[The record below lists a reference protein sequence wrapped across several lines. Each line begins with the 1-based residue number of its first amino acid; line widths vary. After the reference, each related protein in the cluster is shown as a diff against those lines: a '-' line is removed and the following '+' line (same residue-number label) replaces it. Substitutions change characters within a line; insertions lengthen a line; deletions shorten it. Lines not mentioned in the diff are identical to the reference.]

1 MHIIEQNINVLCN
14 MSYYSHLMKIFK
26 RLVNYFSFNPAFVI
40 VSFVLQN
47 GCILSV
53 LLWWFNINMCYVFA
67 VKHLKNLTRWVDE
80 QGVYLSFE
88 VLDLLMCGG

>member
-14 MSYYSHLMKIFK
+14 MSYDCHLMKIFK
-26 RLVNYFSFNPAFVI
+26 RLVIDFFYPAFVI
-40 VSFVLQN
+40 LSFAGKN
-47 GCILSV
+47 GYVFSLV
-53 LLWWFNINMCYVFA
+53 WWWSNINICCVFA
-67 VKHLKNLTRWVDE
+67 VKHFTNLTRWVDE

>member
-14 MSYYSHLMKIFK
+14 MSYDCHLMKMFK
-26 RLVNYFSFNPAFVI
+26 RLVNDLSCNPAFVI

-47 GCILSV
+47 GCVFSLF
-53 LLWWFNINMCYVFA
+53 WWWSNINICCVFV
-67 VKHLKNLTRWVDE
+67 VKHFTNLTRWVDE
-80 QGVYLSFE
+80 QGVYLLFE